1 MAHNLEVFA
10 DGTAA
15 FFTNREV
22 AWHRLGTVTDGAL
35 TADEALRIAQ
45 LDWTVSKSSQNVQVP
60 VLTANGITVLDVADR
75 YATYRDHPKLGMQA
89 LGIVGKQYQ
98 VVQNSEAFEFLN
110 HVADESGAVFE
121 TAGSMNGGRQ
131 VFMSMKM
138 PEGVVLADGQDTVD
152 MYIMATNSHDGSKA
166 FTAAVT
172 PIRPVCANTVRLAL
186 KSARSSWYIRHTQN
200 VQGRIQQAREALGL
214 AFSYREA
221 FQAEV
226 DSLAVQAFT
235 DAEFDAFIESLVV
248 DKRNKT
254 DRQRNNEQQ
263 VMAEMRGLWNA
274 PTQDGI
280 RYTKWGA
287 FNTVVEWID
296 WAKPVK
302 AKGGDEGIVR
312 AERIMSGAL
321 DGFKDRAY
329 SLLV

>member
-35 TADEALRIAQ
+35 TADEALRAAQ
-45 LDWTVSKSSQNVQVP
+45 LDWTVLKSSQTVQVP
-60 VLTANGITVLDVADR
+60 VLTADGITTLDVPDR

-186 KSARSSWYIRHTQN
+186 KTARSSWYIRHTQN
-200 VQGRIQQAREALGL
+200 VQGRIQQAR
-214 AFSYREA
+214 
-221 FQAEV
+221 
-226 DSLAVQAFT
+226 
-235 DAEFDAFIESLVV
+235 
-248 DKRNKT
+248 
-254 DRQRNNEQQ
+254 
-263 VMAEMRGLWNA
+263 
-274 PTQDGI
+274 
-280 RYTKWGA
+280 
-287 FNTVVEWID
+287 
-296 WAKPVK
+296 
-302 AKGGDEGIVR
+302 
-312 AERIMSGAL
+312 
-321 DGFKDRAY
+321 
-329 SLLV
+329 